1 MANMIDEIECYRKQI
16 KRLKRLKQYDIL
28 HKLLDDVLPIAQHTL
43 GTLEKSPRFSD
54 GKLAKAYR
62 RFIRECEDAA

>member
-1 MANMIDEIECYRKQI
+1 MANMIDKIEGYRKQI
-16 KRLKRLKQYDIL
+16 KQLKRLKQYDIL

-43 GTLEKSPRFSD
+43 GTLEKSCFRD

>member
-1 MANMIDEIECYRKQI
+1 MANMIDEIEGYRKQI

-28 HKLLDDVLPIAQHTL
+28 HKLLDDVLPIAQQTL
-43 GTLEKSPRFSD
+43 GTLEKSCFSD